1 MELASEA
8 NIICKF
14 IPPHTSDQLQPLD
27 LGVFGNQKRWQG
39 NITVEADLN
48 RQTKQVIKIYDS
60 YRMATTPKNVIGAF
74 RKAGLVVWFD
84 TTTMM
89 LMLRVDRQFATAI
102 RDNENEMPTRN
113 TAEERQR
120 IRI

>member
-1 MELASEA
+1 MA
-8 NIICKF
+8 
-14 IPPHTSDQLQPLD
+14 
-27 LGVFGNQKRWQG
+27 G
-39 NITVEADLN
+39 NITVEADPD

-60 YRMATTPKNVIGAF
+60 YRMTTTPKNVIGAF

-84 TTTMM
+84 ATTMM
-89 LMLRVDRQFATAI
+89 LMLRVDKQFATSI
-102 RDNENEMPTRN
+102 RDNENETPARN